1 LAAGGSSF
9 FQSSEM
15 NKTHIV
21 VAGLWLAAQGLGHA
35 WAQDL
40 VKIEDAWARGT
51 VAQQKASGAFMRL
64 TPSQNARLVGVS
76 TPVAG
81 VAEVHEM
88 AMEQGV
94 MRMRAVP
101 GLDLP
106 AGKAT
111 ELKPGG
117 YHVMLMDLKQALQAG
132 QKVPLT
138 LVFENA
144 ARQRVTQTI
153 EVPVQALGAPA
164 PAAGG
169 HGDAGHKH

>member
-1 LAAGGSSF
+1 
-9 FQSSEM
+9 M

-21 VAGLWLAAQGLGHA
+21 VAGLWLAAQGLGNA

-94 MRMRAVP
+94 MR
-101 GLDLP
+101 
-106 AGKAT
+106 
-111 ELKPGG
+111 KPGG
-117 YHVMLMDLKQALQAG
+117 YHVMLMDLKQPLQAG
-132 QKVPLT
+132 QKLPLT

-164 PAAGG
+164 PATG